1 MFPGGGA
8 DLANYFNA
16 ACNAELRQCLQDT
29 ADGGIPSKTAFI
41 REALE
46 QRLRMT
52 LPVKDTWHEAMAVL
66 ACPSGVQVG
75 KIAKGLIGKRYISL
89 S

>member
-16 ACNAELRQCLQDT
+16 ACNAELRQWLLDT
-29 ADGGIPSKTAFI
+29 AGEEIPSKTAFI
-41 REALE
+41 RDAVER
-46 QRLRMT
+46 RLRMT

-66 ACPSGVQVG
+66 ACPSGVEVG
-75 KIAKGLIGKRYISL
+75 KIA
-89 S
+89 